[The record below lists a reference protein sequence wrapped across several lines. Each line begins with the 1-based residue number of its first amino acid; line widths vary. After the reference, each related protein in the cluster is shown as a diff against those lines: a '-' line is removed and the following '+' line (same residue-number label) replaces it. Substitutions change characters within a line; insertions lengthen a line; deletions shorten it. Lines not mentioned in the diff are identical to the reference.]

1 MDHVSEVAYWILSTV
16 CVEAASVQQLGV
28 RSLDAVNFF
37 VGGSASWCFHQTHI
51 VGSRPS
57 CREGVPFVEVHRS
70 LFGVDLVAEQR
81 FVCVEVHQIG
91 PCDAV
96 SYFD

>member
-1 MDHVSEVAYWILSTV
+1 MLS
-16 CVEAASVQQLGV
+16 
-28 RSLDAVNFF
+28 AV
-37 VGGSASWCFHQTHI
+37 
-51 VGSRPS
+51 
-57 CREGVPFVEVHRS
+57 FVEVHRS

-96 SYFD
+96 SCVIDAFSC

>member
-28 RSLDAVNFF
+28 RSLDAVNFCWWISVLVF
-37 VGGSASWCFHQTHI
+37 SSDSLI

-57 CREGVPFVEVHRS
+57 CREGVPFVEVLQI
-70 LFGVDLVAEQR
+70 LFLKWISSNAECSEMRLVKW
-81 FVCVEVHQIG
+81 
-91 PCDAV
+91 
-96 SYFD
+96 